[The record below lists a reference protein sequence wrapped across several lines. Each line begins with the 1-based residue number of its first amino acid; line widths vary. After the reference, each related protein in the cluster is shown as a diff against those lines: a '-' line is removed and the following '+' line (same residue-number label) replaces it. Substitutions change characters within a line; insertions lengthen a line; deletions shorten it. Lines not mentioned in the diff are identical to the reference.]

1 MNRGQKI
8 LLRLRYPRDKSL
20 FLSMEEVTDT
30 MLHELCHIV
39 HGPHDG
45 KFHALWNQLRDEHE
59 ALIRKGY
66 TGEGFLGDGH
76 RLGGSGRRIPMHE
89 ARRLARA
96 AAERRSVL
104 SAGSGQRLG
113 GAAPRPGTDIRR
125 VIAGAVERR
134 NMPEQ
139 GCGNL
144 NHNEKEINAISE
156 SATRNGFRTQ
166 AEEDE
171 ANEAAIAQALWELV
185 QEDEKAK
192 YGKSYNPASAEH
204 PEASQPVPG
213 SDLDNPSSL
222 TDKASRSLYETH
234 DRNTTSSTSSSVPQ
248 NTGPTAKPVTT
259 VSSDE
264 WACST
269 CTLHNP
275 ADYLCCDACGS
286 PRTEEQTKQLQQQR
300 RASKRPRAVVD
311 LTSSPQGKRPATGS
325 TPAGP
330 DPPKPATWQCSWC
343 GKEMERM
350 WWTCA
355 ACGRMKDNSR

>member
-1 MNRGQKI
+1 
-8 LLRLRYPRDKSL
+8 
-20 FLSMEEVTDT
+20 
-30 MLHELCHIV
+30 MLHELSHIV

-59 ALIRKGY
+59 ALARKGY

-76 RLGGSGRRIPMHE
+76 RLGGGSRRIPMHE

-113 GAAPRPGTDIRR
+113 GSAPRPGADIRR

-139 GCGNL
+139 GCGNM
-144 NHNEKEINAISE
+144 NHNEKEIRAISDT
-156 SATRNGFRTQ
+156 ATRNGFRTQ

-192 YGKSYNPASAEH
+192 YGSSYIPASAEH
-204 PEASQPVPG
+204 PEGSQPMAASARG
-213 SDLDNPSSL
+213 NPRSG
-222 TDKASRSLYETH
+222 TGTASRPSNKSY
-234 DRNTTSSTSSSVPQ
+234 DGNTSSTSPPVPLV
-248 NTGPTAKPVTT
+248 TRPTTEPATT
-259 VSSDE
+259 VSLDR
-264 WACST
+264 WACSI

-275 ADYLCCDACGS
+275 ANYLCCDACGS

-300 RASKRPRAVVD
+300 KASKRPRAVVD
-311 LTSSPQGKRPATGS
+311 LTSSPQGKRTATGS
-325 TPAGP
+325 APAAP
-330 DPPKPATWQCSWC
+330 EPPKPATWHCSWC
-343 GKEMERM
+343 GKEMDRM

-355 ACGRMKDNSR
+355 ACGRMKDHSR